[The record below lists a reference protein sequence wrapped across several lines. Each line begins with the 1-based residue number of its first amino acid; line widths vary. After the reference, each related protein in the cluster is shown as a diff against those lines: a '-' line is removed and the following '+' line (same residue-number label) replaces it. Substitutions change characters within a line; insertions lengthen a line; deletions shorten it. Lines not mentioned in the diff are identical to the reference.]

1 MIRRTTPAERR
12 TRMVTA
18 ALIGVA
24 AATGGFTATVAMTP
38 AALLPTASAAPGL
51 VDQAADY
58 VAARLQ

>member
-1 MIRRTTPAERR
+1 
-12 TRMVTA
+12 MVTA